1 MSSFVA
7 NFRVQTLCIVWRD
20 DNRRSDDMHLSIHIT
35 YPRYLERQIGWYT
48 YLVILRTLNFD
59 EWNLDANVKDACFI
73 ITTRRLRN
81 WSSSQQR
88 AKKNN
93 GEGAGSIMRSG
104 SEVQYSIS
112 VLREDELRTDL
123 YSIIAS
129 PLIWPC
135 RCSFWAPLLMLL
147 LAKNF
152 VQDGLKSTAFWCVLT
167 DASASSH

>member
-1 MSSFVA
+1 MSSFAA

-20 DNRRSDDMHLSIHIT
+20 DNRRSDDMHLSIHII

-81 WSSSQQR
+81 WSSSSGR
-88 AKKNN
+88 RKIMVKELVASW
-93 GEGAGSIMRSG
+93 GA
-104 SEVQYSIS
+104 EVKCNILFLSLEKTSLEQIY
-112 VLREDELRTDL
+112 
-123 YSIIAS
+123 IAS

-152 VQDGLKSTAFWCVLT
+152 VQDGLKSTPFWCVLT